1 MTLTHEW
8 EEFLEEQHKIKRE
21 VWQKRGLTF
30 DTEFLFIPYYSS
42 DGDVLFQKKRKEPTY
57 TGPNKY
63 LYPTGSHMTLYP
75 SHNLSSFVVWIL
87 TEGELDT
94 LTLESYG
101 FAAVT
106 AGGVTSFKKE
116 FVNYFK
122 NKRVYICYDNDD
134 RGRDGAEKA
143 ARMLIDAV
151 VEVRIVQLPKE
162 EGVKDIGDFFKVGHT
177 KEDFINLCNQAVKFE
192 PKDNKLSKSDVVY
205 VDRGQRGDTGSNP
218 VNLLSYQS
226 WREVIRQNFP
236 RLVLSAEVG
245 ASLFGQLL
253 IDDISNPCALVFIDV
268 PSAGKTIALNLF
280 SDSDKSLSLD
290 NFTPASFVS
299 QAANVKTE
307 KLKEVD
313 LLPKIKDKVLII
325 RDLAPLFG
333 LRDDDL
339 LRNMGILTRVL
350 DGEGLELHAG
360 VHGKR
365 GYSGDYSFML
375 LAASTPITPKI
386 FKLMGNLGSRL
397 FFLNL
402 RSEKKGEQELAV
414 QLVTT
419 SWKQKQKVSKEAT
432 RDFLTTLWSK
442 YPEGVEWD
450 KKEDPEDCIRIVT
463 RCSNLLAK
471 LRGSI
476 NVWKEDY
483 RPDEYSYQEPVIEM
497 PDRISQVLYNLARG
511 HALISGRTNINHDD
525 LGIILNVT
533 FDSAPLSRS
542 RLFRI
547 LIENSGEISTD
558 GLMEKINCS
567 RPMALKEMETLKI
580 LGLVDLKDSE
590 TFMAGRP
597 AKIMTLKAE
606 FSWFIEEECRFI
618 QETTAK
624 FYGEGTKWED

>member
-1 MTLTHEW
+1 MDNQSEVLTNDEIN
-8 EEFLEEQHKIKRE
+8 ELSR
-21 VWQKRGLTF
+21 
-30 DTEFLFIPYYSS
+30 FIAEDKP
-42 DGDVLFQKKRKEPTY
+42 
-57 TGPNKY
+57 
-63 LYPTGSHMTLYP
+63 
-75 SHNLSSFVVWIL
+75 
-87 TEGELDT
+87 
-94 LTLESYG
+94 TLE
-101 FAAVT
+101 T
-106 AGGVTSFKKE
+106 
-116 FVNYFK
+116 N
-122 NKRVYICYDNDD
+122 
-134 RGRDGAEKA
+134 
-143 ARMLIDAV
+143 
-151 VEVRIVQLPKE
+151 
-162 EGVKDIGDFFKVGHT
+162 
-177 KEDFINLCNQAVKFE
+177 
-192 PKDNKLSKSDVVY
+192 NKLSKNDAVSALPVIEDTASD
-205 VDRGQRGDTGSNP
+205 RI
-218 VNLLSYQS
+218 NLLDYAEWKKVLQD
-226 WREVIRQNFP
+226 NFP
-236 RLVLSAEVG
+236 KLVFPAEAG

-253 IDDISNPCALVFIDV
+253 INDISNPCALVLIDV

-280 SDSDKSLSLD
+280 CDLEKTFAID

-375 LAASTPITPKI
+375 LAASTPISPKV

-402 RSEKKGEQELAV
+402 RSEKKGEEELAT

-419 SWKQKQKVSKEAT
+419 SWKQKQILCKKAT
-432 RDFLTTLWSK
+432 QDFLSSLWSK
-442 YPEGVEWD
+442 CPDGVEWN
-450 KKEDPEDCIRIVT
+450 KQGDPEDCRLIIT
-463 RCSNLLAK
+463 RCANLLSR

-483 RPDEYSYQEPVIEM
+483 GSDEYSHQEPIIEM

-511 HALISGRTNINHDD
+511 HALICGRTNISFDD
-525 LGIILNVT
+525 LGLVINVA

-547 LIENSGEISTD
+547 LVESKGEISTD
-558 GLMEKINCS
+558 ELMEKINCS
-567 RPMALKEMETLKI
+567 RPMALKEMEILKI
-580 LGLVDLKDSE
+580 LGVVDLRDSE
-590 TFMAGRP
+590 SSMVGRP
-597 AKIMTLKAE
+597 AKNMILKSE
-606 FSWFIEEECRFI
+606 LSWFVSEECLFI
-618 QETTAK
+618 QQTARD
-624 FYGEGTKWED
+624 FYSSGNGEVKGG

>member
-1 MTLTHEW
+1 METNMDEILTNDEIN
-8 EEFLEEQHKIKRE
+8 E
-21 VWQKRGLTF
+21 
-30 DTEFLFIPYYSS
+30 
-42 DGDVLFQKKRKEPTY
+42 
-57 TGPNKY
+57 
-63 LYPTGSHMTLYP
+63 
-75 SHNLSSFVVWIL
+75 LSSFIS
-87 TEGELDT
+87 EGDSVGT
-94 LTLESYG
+94 LSG
-101 FAAVT
+101 
-106 AGGVTSFKKE
+106 
-116 FVNYFK
+116 
-122 NKRVYICYDNDD
+122 
-134 RGRDGAEKA
+134 
-143 ARMLIDAV
+143 
-151 VEVRIVQLPKE
+151 
-162 EGVKDIGDFFKVGHT
+162 
-177 KEDFINLCNQAVKFE
+177 
-192 PKDNKLSKSDVVY
+192 DNKLTENDAVSAMPVLE
-205 VDRGQRGDTGSNP
+205 DTTSNP
-218 VNLLSYQS
+218 INLLDYTAWKKVLQG
-226 WREVIRQNFP
+226 NFP
-236 RLVLSAEVG
+236 KLILPAEAG

-253 IDDISNPCALVFIDV
+253 INDISNPCALVLIDV

-280 SDSDKSLSLD
+280 CDLEKTFAID

-375 LAASTPITPKI
+375 LAASTPISPKI

-402 RSEKKGEQELAV
+402 RSEKKGEEELAE

-419 SWKQKQKVSKEAT
+419 SWKQKQKVCKEAT
-432 RDFLTTLWSK
+432 QDFLAALGTK
-442 YPEGVEWD
+442 YPDGVEWD
-450 KKEDPEDCIRIVT
+450 KQEDPEDCRLIIT
-463 RCSNLLAK
+463 RCANLLSR

-483 RPDEYSYQEPVIEM
+483 GSDEYSHQEPIIEM
-497 PDRISQVLYNLARG
+497 PDRISQVFYNLARG
-511 HALISGRTNINHDD
+511 HALICGRTNINYDD
-525 LGIILNVT
+525 LGLILNVA

-547 LIENSGEISTD
+547 LVESKGEISTD

-567 RPMALKEMETLKI
+567 RPMALKEMEILKI
-580 LGLVDLKDSE
+580 LGIVDLKDGESS
-590 TFMAGRP
+590 MVGRP
-597 AKIMTLKAE
+597 AKNMVLRSE
-606 FSWFIEEECRFI
+606 FSWFVSEECLFI
-618 QETTAK
+618 QQIAQD
-624 FYGEGTKWED
+624 FYSSGISEIKEG